1 MAKPYLIRNPST
13 RSLVLF
19 AFVCFV
25 LELFPAGTASAFKF
39 TRPITI
45 IVPFGAGGAGDV
57 FSRLVADSIRD
68 RLDTAIVIQNRTG
81 AVGLIGTAAGAQ
93 APPDGY
99 TLTFV
104 SNNLVTSKYL
114 LKNVEFDAVK
124 SFAPVAILIRQPSV
138 IIVNPAVPARN
149 ARELLELAKDKPGS
163 ITFGS
168 SGTGGQMMLG
178 LLNSYMP
185 QSNVI
190 YVPFKGESEAFTG
203 VVAGHLSAMAATV
216 PLAASAIKDGRVVAL
231 GVSSAKR
238 STLVPDVP
246 AVAEALP
253 GYQYDSWYGFVAP
266 AGTPREAIDEIYG
279 AMSMALKT
287 PELRQRI
294 ADLGFEVAEM
304 GPDAFSDFIREE
316 DVRLGK
322 IIVDAG
328 IKQQ

>member
-1 MAKPYLIRNPST
+1 MAKPHLARNVCT
-13 RSLVLF
+13 RLSQLV
-19 AFVCFV
+19 FVCLV
-25 LELFPAGTASAFKF
+25 LELFLTGAASAFKF

-45 IVPFGAGGAGDV
+45 IVPFGAGGAGDI
-57 FSRLVADSIRD
+57 FSRLVADSIRE
-68 RLDTAIVIQNRTG
+68 RLDTAIVVQNRTG

-124 SFAPVAILIRQPSV
+124 SFAPVAILIRQPS
-138 IIVNPAVPARN
+138 IIVVNPAIPARN
-149 ARELLELAKDKPGS
+149 ARQLLELAKAKPGS

-185 QSNVI
+185 ESSII
-190 YVPFKGESEAFTG
+190 YVPFRGETEAFTG
-203 VVAGHLSAMAATV
+203 VTGGHLSAMAATV
-216 PLAASAIKDGRVVAL
+216 PLAASAIKDGRVIAL
-231 GVSSAKR
+231 GVSTATR

-246 AVAEALP
+246 AVAETLP

-266 AGTPREAIDEIYG
+266 AGTPREAIDEIYD

-287 PELRQRI
+287 PQFRQKI
-294 ADLGFEVAEM
+294 ADLGFEAAEM
-304 GPDAFSDFIREE
+304 GPEAFRDFIQQE

-322 IIVDAG
+322 IIADAG
-328 IKQQ
+328 IKPQ